1 MKEQMRTKG
10 QIVVSPIAIA
20 SLAHEA
26 VLRSYGIVGTVPK
39 DLATGIA
46 NVLSRESRRGVVV
59 YVKEDTIV
67 VDLYVVVEY
76 GTRIASVA
84 RSAMNVVKY
93 SVERALGV
101 PVAEVNVHVEGLR
114 ISDLD

>member
-1 MKEQMRTKG
+1 MREENKPKG
-10 QIVVSPIAIA
+10 RIEVSPVAIA
-20 SLAHEA
+20 SLANEA

-46 NVLSRESRRGVVV
+46 NLISRESKRGVVV
-59 YVKEDTIV
+59 QVQDGEVTI
-67 VDLYVVVEY
+67 DLYVIVEY

-93 SVERALGV
+93 TVEKAIGV
-101 PVAEVNVHVEGLR
+101 PVTEVNVHIEGLR
-114 ISDLD
+114 ISNLD